1 MPRIDRDI
9 FPASGKLPEF
19 ELPKPKNN
27 YDKNDLTFA
36 LRSMLDEMVRLTSHK
51 VKLENITV
59 ESKMKLLLDS
69 LKERDF
75 ISLPELIL
83 SGESKLAVS
92 VILTAALE
100 LNRKG
105 YVEIVQAEQF
115 GEIYFKGAEEVVH

>member
-1 MPRIDRDI
+1 MPRVDRDI
-9 FPASGKLPEF
+9 FPASAKLPEF

-27 YDKNDLTFA
+27 YDKTDLTFA
-36 LRSMLDEMVRLTSHK
+36 LKSMLDEMVRLTSHK
-51 VKLENITV
+51 IKLENITV

-83 SGESKLAVS
+83 KGESKLAVS

-105 YVEIVQAEQF
+105 YLEIVQAEQF
-115 GEIYFKGAEEVVH
+115 GEIYFKSSEEVVH